1 MTEDQEIILREVRD
15 AICGNDKTG
24 TTGLISRVKELE
36 SYKEKDQQK
45 WYKISGGLIIGL
57 PIGALLAEWAKHKI
71 FDL

>member
-15 AICGNDKTG
+15 AICGNEKTG
-24 TTGLISRVKELE
+24 TVGLINRVKDLE
-36 SYKEKDQQK
+36 VYKEKDQQK

-57 PIGALLAEWAKHKI
+57 PIGALLAEWVKHKI